1 MSFLNKIYAWILK
14 NYIKVILFLFIIGIA
29 YGAYLY
35 YHFQAQKKDQDA
47 GDLFLS
53 FYNSYSASDFDEE
66 EYKIVSDAISLIDDA
81 SIYLAMLKSIY
92 AVESVKDNDLQ
103 KALAELLNAREIL
116 SSKRNNFNF
125 LKEIIDLRMVNIFI
139 DLEDLESAK
148 KILGNNFTVYQTN
161 KLILQGDIFAI
172 EKKFKDAKKKYVDA
186 IARSENETQ
195 RNLINLKISTLT
207 EQ

>member
-1 MSFLNKIYAWILK
+1 MNFLNKIYAWILK
-14 NYIKVILFLFIIGIA
+14 NYIKVISFLIIIGIA

-35 YHFQAQKKDQDA
+35 YYYQAQKRDQDA

-66 EYKIVSDAISLIDDA
+66 EYKTIIDAISQIDDA
-81 SIYLAMLKSIY
+81 SIYLALLKSIN
-92 AVESVKDNDLQ
+92 AVESVKGNDLQ
-103 KALAELLNAREIL
+103 KALAELLDAREIL
-116 SSKRNNFNF
+116 SSKSNNFNF

-161 KLILQGDIFAI
+161 TLILQGDIFVI

-186 IARSENETQ
+186 LARSENETQ

-207 EQ
+207 E

>member
-1 MSFLNKIYAWILK
+1 MNFLNKIYAWILK
-14 NYIKVILFLFIIGIA
+14 NYIKVISFLLIIGLA

-35 YHFQAQKKDQDA
+35 YYFQAQKKDQDA

-53 FYNSYSASDFDEE
+53 FYNSYSVSDFDEE
-66 EYKIVSDAISLIDDA
+66 EYKIAIDAISQLDGA
-81 SIYLAMLKSIY
+81 SIYLAMLKSIN
-92 AVESVKDNDLQ
+92 AVESVKSNDLQ
-103 KALAELLNAREIL
+103 KALDELLNAREIL
-116 SSKRNNFNF
+116 SSKSNNFNF

-139 DLEDLESAK
+139 DLEDLERAK
-148 KILGNNFTVYQTN
+148 KILGNNFTTYQTN

-186 IARSENETQ
+186 LARSENETQ

-207 EQ
+207 E

>member
-1 MSFLNKIYAWILK
+1 MNFLNKIYAWILK
-14 NYIKVILFLFIIGIA
+14 NYIKVISFLLIIGIA

-66 EYKIVSDAISLIDDA
+66 EYKIVSDEISLIDDA

-207 EQ
+207 E

>member
-1 MSFLNKIYAWILK
+1 
-14 NYIKVILFLFIIGIA
+14 
-29 YGAYLY
+29 
-35 YHFQAQKKDQDA
+35 
-47 GDLFLS
+47 
-53 FYNSYSASDFDEE
+53 
-66 EYKIVSDAISLIDDA
+66 
-81 SIYLAMLKSIY
+81 
-92 AVESVKDNDLQ
+92 
-103 KALAELLNAREIL
+103 
-116 SSKRNNFNF
+116 
-125 LKEIIDLRMVNIFI
+125 MVNIFI

>member
-14 NYIKVILFLFIIGIA
+14 NYIKVISFLLIIGIA

-66 EYKIVSDAISLIDDA
+66 EYKIVSDEISLIDDA

-116 SSKRNNFNF
+116 SSKSNNFNF

-172 EKKFKDAKKKYVDA
+172 QKKFKDAQKKYGDA

>member
-1 MSFLNKIYAWILK
+1 MNFLNKIYAWILK
-14 NYIKVILFLFIIGIA
+14 NYIKVISFLLIIGLA

-35 YHFQAQKKDQDA
+35 YYFQAQKKDQDA

-53 FYNSYSASDFDEE
+53 FYNSYSVSDFDEE
-66 EYKIVSDAISLIDDA
+66 EYKIVIDAISQIDDA
-81 SIYLAMLKSIY
+81 SIYLAMLNSIN
-92 AVESVKDNDLQ
+92 AVQSVKDNDLQ
-103 KALAELLNAREIL
+103 KALAELLNAKEIL
-116 SSKRNNFNF
+116 SSKSNNFNF

-139 DLEDLESAK
+139 DLEDLERAK
-148 KILGNNFTVYQTN
+148 KILSNNFTTFQTN
-161 KLILQGDIFAI
+161 KLILQGDIFAT

-186 IARSENETQ
+186 LARSENETQ